1 MNLLSEQDTATHIG
15 INRHTLRRY
24 RLKGLVATVYS
35 KGEGK
40 HTTHLYDTD
49 TVHKILK
56 AVDKC
61 HCNECDTGV

>member
-15 INRHTLRRY
+15 INRHTLRSY

-40 HTTHLYDTD
+40 HTIHLYDPD
-49 TVHKILK
+49 MVHNTLK
-56 AVDKC
+56 TVDKC
-61 HCNECDTGV
+61 HCSKCNIGV